1 MNSNLLLAVKA
12 KVFSFMLAAGNPFD
26 GAGYLARDFQGNFV
40 KVSMIILAAGAVVV
54 WLFYGLGGQEMKSKM
69 KSKLFSIIV
78 AVVGTAAIVGGVVTW
93 LFDTSRGWFGG

>member
-1 MNSNLLLAVKA
+1 
-12 KVFSFMLAAGNPFD
+12 MLAAGNPFD
-26 GAGYLARDFQGNFV
+26 GAGNLASDFQGNFV

-78 AVVGTAAIVGGVVTW
+78 AVVGTAAIVGGIVTW

>member
-1 MNSNLLLAVKA
+1 
-12 KVFSFMLAAGNPFD
+12 
-26 GAGYLARDFQGNFV
+26 
-40 KVSMIILAAGAVVV
+40 MIILAAGAVVV

>member
-26 GAGYLARDFQGNFV
+26 GAGNLASDFQGNFV
-40 KVSMIILAAGAVVV
+40 KV
-54 WLFYGLGGQEMKSKM
+54 
-69 KSKLFSIIV
+69 SKLFSIIV
-78 AVVGTAAIVGGVVTW
+78 AVVGTAAIVGGIVTW